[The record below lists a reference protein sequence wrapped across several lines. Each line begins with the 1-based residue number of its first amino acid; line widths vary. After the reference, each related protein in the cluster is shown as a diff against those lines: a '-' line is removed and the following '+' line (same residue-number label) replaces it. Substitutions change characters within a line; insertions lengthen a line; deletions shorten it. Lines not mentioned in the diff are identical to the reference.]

1 MNKDIRY
8 YISYSCKSNAPL
20 YFKVKDLEEICTMAW
35 HEIVSSRIK
44 KPICIIKRIVDK
56 FDRLG
61 FLMYNN
67 DKNLYI
73 WYEETDNQ
81 YLGYEIHSANDLGY
95 VVAKQ
100 LQLIP
105 VEVLYKEDTTLDQN
119 AGVFITSEN

>member
-1 MNKDIRY
+1 
-8 YISYSCKSNAPL
+8 
-20 YFKVKDLEEICTMAW
+20 
-35 HEIVSSRIK
+35 
-44 KPICIIKRIVDK
+44 
-56 FDRLG
+56 
-61 FLMYNN
+61 MYNN

-73 WYEETDNQ
+73 WYEETDNR

-119 AGVFITSEN
+119 AGIFITSEN